1 MSSSRQAPAL
11 FNSRKNQIIRLHKNG
26 MANAGSLT
34 ILRILQTKDNNIMS
48 EKARQLD
55 SIMCDKQ
62 QSLNIKALMEME
74 YAIQKP
80 AWISLLRS
88 LSHSLYPFLTHLL
101 LCVSPLS
108 FSLFLPLPL
117 FFLHASIP
125 LLESRKR
132 QKTKQLN
139 EFWIGCWTAHL
150 KLG

>member
-1 MSSSRQAPAL
+1 MRERCPLRMSSSRQAPAL

-88 LSHSLYPFLTHLL
+88 LSLFLPFPH
-101 LCVSPLS
+101 SPLTLCLS
-108 FSLFLPLPL
+108 SLFLPVFATASL
-117 FFLHASIP
+117 FSARLYSP
-125 LLESRKR
+125 S
-132 QKTKQLN
+132 
-139 EFWIGCWTAHL
+139 
-150 KLG
+150 

>member
-1 MSSSRQAPAL
+1 MSAKESCPLRMSSSRQAPAL
-11 FNSRKNQIIRLHKNG
+11 FSSRKNQIIKPHKNG

-80 AWISLLRS
+80 AWISLLRFLFTLS
-88 LSHSLYPFLTHLL
+88 SLASYSVCVLSHSLSLCFTSPTLFFCVPLFPFLNLGKD
-101 LCVSPLS
+101 
-108 FSLFLPLPL
+108 
-117 FFLHASIP
+117 
-125 LLESRKR
+125 RR
-132 QKTKQLN
+132 QN
-139 EFWIGCWTAHL
+139 S
-150 KLG
+150 

>member
-1 MSSSRQAPAL
+1 
-11 FNSRKNQIIRLHKNG
+11 

-88 LSHSLYPFLTHLL
+88 LSLSLSLPFPH
-101 LCVSPLS
+101 SPLTLCLS
-108 FSLFLPLPL
+108 SLSLCLFPLPL
-117 FFLHASIP
+117 FFLHASIS